1 MRHRISTILPLAA
14 LAALV
19 LNAAAQQRDAWA
31 DRPTQKPD
39 EANIKKIE
47 EALPAAAT
55 AKPKMARRILVF
67 WRCDGHFHG
76 GGIAGANEA
85 IRLMGEKT
93 GAYTADFSAVYAA
106 FAAENLV
113 KYDAVVLNSTTRL
126 NPSPE
131 QRQALIEFVRGGKGL
146 VGIHGA
152 SDNFYEWP
160 EGAKMIGGL
169 FDGHPWGADGT
180 WAVKIETPGHPL
192 TKAFGGEGFKI
203 RDEIYQLKDPY
214 TRADRRVLLSVD
226 LADPVTANT
235 ARFGN
240 RADKDYA
247 IAWIRREGKGRVFY
261 NSLGHEVNVFQ
272 VPAVL
277 KFNLDGIQYA
287 LGDLPAD
294 DSPASK

>member
-1 MRHRISTILPLAA
+1 MKHRITTILPLAA

-19 LNAAAQQRDAWA
+19 LNATAQQRDAWA
-31 DRPTQKPD
+31 DRPIQKPD

-55 AKPKMARRILVF
+55 AKPKTARRILVF
-67 WRCDGHFHG
+67 WRCEGFFHG

-93 GAYTADFSAVYAA
+93 GAYTADFSAVYSA
-106 FAAENLV
+106 FTAENLA
-113 KYDAVVLNSTTRL
+113 KYDAVVLNNTTGL
-126 NPSPE
+126 KPDAA
-131 QRQALIEFVRGGKGL
+131 QRQALLDFVRGGKGL
-146 VGIHGA
+146 VGIHAA
-152 SDNFYEWP
+152 SDNFGDWP

-169 FDGHPWGADGT
+169 FEGHPWGAGGT
-180 WAVKIETPGHPL
+180 WAVKIEAPGHPL

-214 TRADRRVLLSVD
+214 TRADRRVLLGLDIS
-226 LADPVTANT
+226 DPATGGVQGGRT
-235 ARFGN
+235 
-240 RADKDYA
+240 DKDYA

-287 LGDLPAD
+287 LGDLTAA